1 MIWPKAGP
9 LIREAERGHILLW
22 LADTETDMPHE
33 TRVHALKKELGLF
46 DVFAISTGAMFSSG
60 FFLLPGLAFAKTG
73 ASVVLAYMVAAVLIL
88 PAMFSKAE
96 LSTALPRAGGTY
108 YFLDRSLGPLAGAV
122 GGLGTYFALTLKTAF
137 ALFGIGAYAALFMDL
152 PIKPVAVALALVF
165 VVINVF
171 GAKETTTLQRWLV
184 ITLLAIMALFFIQG
198 VAHLFKAA
206 PEAAP
211 GAAASSAAQPFF
223 ASGVAGFLSTIG
235 FVFVSYAGLTK
246 VASVAEEVKNP
257 DRNIP
262 LGMMLSLG
270 VTSLVYAVGVLMIV
284 AFVDAAALS
293 SDLTPVAS
301 ATAVV
306 GAWLPGDL
314 AVMLIVVAALA
325 AFASTGNAG
334 LLSASRYPFAM
345 ARDRLLPDRLATLG
359 RYHTPSLSIMTTG
372 ALMIGFILLLN
383 AESLA
388 KLASA
393 FTLFIFMLV
402 NFSVIVMR
410 ESKIPSY
417 DPGYRSPFYPWM
429 QIFGILSGAV
439 LIFAMG
445 PSAFVFILSVV
456 VACAAWYVFYA
467 ASRVRRHGAIYH
479 WFARLGQ
486 QQTTH
491 LDSEFRGILKEKG
504 LRADDPFEE
513 IVTRSAVFR
522 LEGDK
527 TYEDAIALVA
537 DSLSTPLPLSAEEI
551 ATTLLEGTRLGFT
564 PVTQNVALPHFR
576 LTGIEQTHMVIVQS
590 RVAIEITAD
599 KSPTQIALEDSKV
612 HTIFCLVSPEEDPGQ
627 HLRILA
633 EIAGRVDQP
642 GFASQWTA
650 ARSERELRELLLS
663 PVGDFEDSDMTD
675 DQSMPSAGES
685 GSAAPLLTQILH
697 SIASPDFIAE
707 LHDAEEEPQPCEVVT
722 RQPISHQDLEI
733 RLRNLASRG
742 ETLGR
747 DRRQLIDAAIDRI
760 RQGTYGRC
768 TTCGLPIESIWL
780 RLRPDTPTCLECR
793 QLGQGRCSH
802 MHAAAV

>member
-1 MIWPKAGP
+1 M
-9 LIREAERGHILLW
+9 E
-22 LADTETDMPHE
+22 DTESEDMPN
-33 TRVHALKKELGLF
+33 TTKVHALKKELGLF

-108 YFLDRSLGPLAGAV
+108 YFLDRSLGPLAGAI

-165 VVINVF
+165 VVTNVF
-171 GAKETTTLQRWLV
+171 GAKETTALQRWLV
-184 ITLLAIMALFFIQG
+184 TTLLAIMALFFVQG
-198 VAHLFKAA
+198 VVYFFISS
-206 PEAAP
+206 PEANV
-211 GAAASSAAQPFF
+211 ASTTSQPFF
-223 ASGVAGFLSTIG
+223 AGGIAGFLSTIG

-270 VTSLVYAVGVLMIV
+270 VTGLVYAVGVLMIV
-284 AFVDAAALS
+284 AFVDATALS
-293 SDLTPVAS
+293 SDLTPVAT

-306 GAWLPGDL
+306 GAWLPGDI
-314 AVMLIVVAALA
+314 AVMLIVIAAMA

-345 ARDRLLPDRLATLG
+345 ARDRLLPDRLASLG
-359 RYHTPSLSIMTTG
+359 RFRTPSLSIMTTG

-410 ESKIPSY
+410 ESRIQSY
-417 DPGYRSPFYPWM
+417 DPGYKSPLYPWM
-429 QIFGILSGAV
+429 QIFGIVSAAV

-445 PSAFVFILSVV
+445 PSAFVFIISVV
-456 VACAAWYVFYA
+456 VACAAWYAFYA
-467 ASRVRRHGAIYH
+467 ARRVERHGAIYH

-486 QQTTH
+486 RQTRH

-504 LRADDPFEE
+504 LRADDPFED
-513 IVTRSAVFR
+513 IVTRSVIFR
-522 LEGDK
+522 LLDDE
-527 TYEDAIALVA
+527 TFEDAITLVA
-537 DSLSTPLPLSAEEI
+537 ESLSTSLPLSAEDI
-551 ATTLLEGTRLGFT
+551 SSRFLEGTRLGFT

-576 LTGIEQTHMVIVQS
+576 LAGIERPHMVVVHS
-590 RVAIEITAD
+590 RASIRITAD
-599 KSPTQIALEDSKV
+599 ESPAQLAPQDSEV
-612 HTIFCLVSPEEDPGQ
+612 HTIFCLVSPEKDPGQ

-642 GFASQWTA
+642 GFASRWIA
-650 ARSERELRELLLS
+650 AQSERELRTMLLA
-663 PVGDFEDSDMTD
+663 PVGHFEESDAD
-675 DQSMPSAGES
+675 DDDGDGDAPSADDSEP
-685 GSAAPLLTQILH
+685 AAPLLTQILH
-697 SIASPDFIAE
+697 SVASPEFIAE
-707 LHDAEEEPQPCEVVT
+707 LHEAPDSLGGPEITAKVT
-722 RQPISHQDLEI
+722 PGHTSHHDLET
-733 RLRNLASRG
+733 RLRKLARDGDALGRSRQQQIEAAIERIQRG
-742 ETLGR
+742 E
-747 DRRQLIDAAIDRI
+747 
-760 RQGTYGRC
+760 YGRC
-768 TTCGLPIESIWL
+768 TSCGQEIESIWL

-793 QLGQGRCSH
+793 QLGQGRYVKSNDP
-802 MHAAAV
+802 APSDEDWPVETRV